1 MAGDRWEPPVTCSKS
16 SATAIRT
23 LIALAAQDGHNLCKL
38 DFAQAFLQ
46 SNLFTDKLQLFV
58 IPPTHLRTGPD
69 HLWKLQ
75 RAIYGV
81 GMATQA
87 WQSTLT
93 NYLLATGWKSVC
105 SENVYFVKTDGTAQL
120 RCVIHV
126 DDILF
131 SSSDRHAAQS
141 FINNILQRF
150 KGQQEPTDR
159 YVGLQIET
167 THDSINLH
175 QTDFIHQILE
185 RFGMTDCNPV
195 YTPLETGTHLSK
207 NRLSRYH

>member
-1 MAGDRWEPPVTCSKS
+1 MGTTSHLLQIEQTRTPVLRLQPPFALSLLSQHKTGTT
-16 SATAIRT
+16 SANWISHKLFFN
-23 LIALAAQDGHNLCKL
+23 LIFSLTNSNYLSFHRPIYALDPITSGNCNE
-38 DFAQAFLQ
+38 Q
-46 SNLFTDKLQLFV
+46 S
-58 IPPTHLRTGPD
+58 
-69 HLWKLQ
+69 
-75 RAIYGV
+75 
-81 GMATQA
+81 MATQA